1 MLHIKKLA
9 LYSAAVITMTGAGLA
24 HADGFTSH
32 HSVSEK
38 TYAHYA
44 EKLPAEKKLELREYL
59 EYTAVDRE
67 PCQNYRPAP
76 EGFVKD
82 GCSLKR
88 IAPEVPK
95 VAAIPAK
102 VENLKMSKVLTDY
115 ELNFAFDSAAIEP
128 AAGHTIDKIVTE
140 IKDYAPKEVTVT
152 GHTDTAGPSSYNEG
166 LSKQRAD
173 NVSMALTERGI
184 TNRIIDEKAHG
195 EQDLAV
201 QTNDDVALRENRRV
215 VVEFRK

>member
-1 MLHIKKLA
+1 MLDIKKIA
-9 LYSAAVITMTGAGLA
+9 LYSAAIFTMAQGGLA

-32 HSVSEK
+32 QAVSEK
-38 TYAHYA
+38 PYQHYA
-44 EKLPAEKKLELREYL
+44 EQLPAEKKLELREYL

-88 IAPEVPK
+88 IAPEAPK
-95 VAAIPAK
+95 VAAVPAK
-102 VENLKMSKVLTDY
+102 VENLRMSKVLNDY
-115 ELNFAFDSAAIEP
+115 EVNFAFDSAAIEP
-128 AAGHTIDKIVTE
+128 AAGHTIDQIATE
-140 IKDYAPKEVTVT
+140 IKDYNPREVTVT
-152 GHTDTAGPSSYNEG
+152 GHTDTAGPSSYNAN

-173 NVSMALTERGI
+173 SVSMALTERGVA
-184 TNRIIDEKAHG
+184 NRIIDEEAHG

-201 QTNDDVALRENRRV
+201 QTNDGVALRENRRV